1 MQIPRIPALNPAPEP
16 RTGVSTPDPGGF
28 RAAFDAAR
36 PPADL
41 GTRRGIGA
49 QDAQDRSPEV
59 GSRTVDAGRKSD
71 ESNRVEERG
80 AERVTEDADSSDA
93 SDGSHV
99 RDRHDHEIHDA
110 RESSR
115 DDEGSE
121 VVDVVSADGTE
132 DRETPTA
139 IPVDVAPVMVD
150 TPALLP
156 AADLTPSSV
165 GGSTGTVTG
174 LPSAG
179 LIADGL
185 DVSLAAP
192 TTLDS
197 TVTPTPADATAVA
210 TAGSAAAPIRADDV
224 QRTSHESSVAAP
236 TTLETTSARAAA
248 SAESGATPVAATT
261 RTAAALP
268 EGFTPLA
275 APTVAS
281 QPGTPVDVAAVSVT
295 TSAAATTTAT
305 AANRPE
311 TTAETRRADAKT
323 PAAVARAEEVNRTIA
338 AARAGETAA
347 RPDTV
352 AAEAVTPASGAD
364 LSNRLSRPTA
374 QALPMPGAESAPQ
387 TLDEG
392 AARTMPGVGRGLDA
406 LARQKG
412 GSLVMR
418 LDPPSLG
425 QLRLQMQ
432 MQGGRV
438 TVLMTAASETARS
451 LLHDNLG
458 SLRQAL
464 EDRGL
469 AVDRLA
475 VETAG
480 RTSESSS
487 NSRSENRG
495 DGQDA
500 RGGQNASD
508 RQDAGDGR
516 SRGRRDDA
524 SRRHAGRGDGSG
536 RPEAVEFGEVL
547 AGAGVSAT

>member
-1 MQIPRIPALNPAPEP
+1 MLDESAPLPVADPSPSPAN
-16 RTGVSTPDPGGF
+16 VS
-28 RAAFDAAR
+28 AATVN
-36 PPADL
+36 DL
-41 GTRRGIGA
+41 P
-49 QDAQDRSPEV
+49 SV
-59 GSRTVDAGRKSD
+59 GSIGNGSD
-71 ESNRVEERG
+71 S
-80 AERVTEDADSSDA
+80 APA
-93 SDGSHV
+93 S
-99 RDRHDHEIHDA
+99 
-110 RESSR
+110 
-115 DDEGSE
+115 
-121 VVDVVSADGTE
+121 
-132 DRETPTA
+132 
-139 IPVDVAPVMVD
+139 
-150 TPALLP
+150 
-156 AADLTPSSV
+156 
-165 GGSTGTVTG
+165 
-174 LPSAG
+174 
-179 LIADGL
+179 
-185 DVSLAAP
+185 P
-192 TTLDS
+192 TTSDS
-197 TVTPTPADATAVA
+197 TVATSQADATAIA
-210 TAGSAAAPIRADDV
+210 TAGRAVATSQSDDAQPV
-224 QRTSHESSVAAP
+224 SHESSVAPA
-236 TTLETTSARAAA
+236 TSVETTPATTADSV
-248 SAESGATPVAATT
+248 ESGATPIAATA
-261 RTAAALP
+261 RTAAPLP
-268 EGFTPLA
+268 EGFTPV
-275 APTVAS
+275 APSTVAP
-281 QPGTPVDVAAVSVT
+281 QPGATADVAAVSVT
-295 TSAAATTTAT
+295 TSATATTTAANLPES
-305 AANRPE
+305 AAE
-311 TTAETRRADAKT
+311 ARRADAKT

-338 AARAGETAA
+338 AARSGETAA

-352 AAEAVTPASGAD
+352 AAEAVMPVYGAD
-364 LSNRLSRPTA
+364 LSNRLARPTA

-392 AARTMPGVGRGLDA
+392 ATRTMPGVGRGLDA

-480 RTSESSS
+480 RTGESSS

-508 RQDAGDGR
+508 RQDAGEGR

-524 SRRHAGRGDGSG
+524 SRRHTGRGDGSG
-536 RPEAVEFGEVL
+536 RPEAVEFGEML

>member
-1 MQIPRIPALNPAPEP
+1 MQIPRIPTLNPAPER
-16 RTGVSTPDPGGF
+16 RTDVSTPDSGSFRTTFDQIRRSSASGRERGNDAGEAQESSPPVTRSRDADRCRSEEPGSVESQVRKEP
-28 RAAFDAAR
+28 RADDRNDAAEVSTTDDR
-36 PPADL
+36 DEPTVIASEAGDVTPVDEKTASESEPEATTDGVVAEMPVAIVSDL
-41 GTRRGIGA
+41 GAEMTGA
-49 QDAQDRSPEV
+49 GASSPV
-59 GSRTVDAGRKSD
+59 G
-71 ESNRVEERG
+71 
-80 AERVTEDADSSDA
+80 A
-93 SDGSHV
+93 S
-99 RDRHDHEIHDA
+99 E
-110 RESSR
+110 
-115 DDEGSE
+115 
-121 VVDVVSADGTE
+121 
-132 DRETPTA
+132 
-139 IPVDVAPVMVD
+139 
-150 TPALLP
+150 
-156 AADLTPSSV
+156 
-165 GGSTGTVTG
+165 TGTVRPTVTESRD
-174 LPSAG
+174 SAG
-179 LIADGL
+179 GTA
-185 DVSLAAP
+185 
-192 TTLDS
+192 TT
-197 TVTPTPADATAVA
+197 TMADAF
-210 TAGSAAAPIRADDV
+210 
-224 QRTSHESSVAAP
+224 SS
-236 TTLETTSARAAA
+236 SARAVEPGTVQAADEPAPTASNTEFAQPSESVDAAENTRPSGASTIAVGAESVTSNDAA
-248 SAESGATPVAATT
+248 SVGAST

-268 EGFTPLA
+268 EGFTPVA
-275 APTVAS
+275 APTTSTTAVGTAS
-281 QPGTPVDVAAVSVT
+281 PETTPAA
-295 TSAAATTTAT
+295 TSTAAAAATTASV
-305 AANRPE
+305 ASARPSS
-311 TTAETRRADAKT
+311 TDDARRTDAKA
-323 PAAVARAEEVNRTIA
+323 PAAVARADEVNRTIA
-338 AARAGETAA
+338 AGRAGESAPPSETL
-347 RPDTV
+347 
-352 AAEAVTPASGAD
+352 AAEAVTAVRGAD

-374 QALPMPGAESAPQ
+374 QALPMPGADSAPQ

-392 AARTMPGVGRGLDA
+392 ATRTMPGVGRGLDA

-487 NSRSENRG
+487 NARSENRG